1 MTLNLVY
8 GHAVMI
14 SAKLAV
20 DALISSSQGTYSISK
35 HWTTQRE
42 FTESYKTDTVAYT
55 PSKELNNKV
64 LSAYVPHEWI
74 NK

>member
-1 MTLNLVY
+1 
-8 GHAVMI
+8 MI
-14 SAKLAV
+14 SAKEAV
-20 DALISSSQGTYSISK
+20 DTLIKYNQGTYSISK

-42 FTESYKTDTVAYT
+42 FTESYKTTTVAYT
-55 PSKELNNKV
+55 ASTELNNKV